1 MAEMRKI
8 EDLFKDFSSVLTES
22 VQPVRNYEKKVETN
36 IYKPEQARFK
46 LVIWFKDGN
55 RRYFFS
61 YDNKHYKDQVII
73 DEYEGLLKLIRLAN
87 KYKGTFKNAILYSTI
102 DLNKETKSNYYIEVF
117 KVDIYGNGWPSFKK
131 HKIHKYIKNKKL
143 SEVIAQ
149 SNICLN
155 ILKKQNLGAHNMRT
169 FEIPSMKGLMLTT
182 RSYEQNKIFP
192 ENKASLMF
200 ENTEELN
207 KKIEYIFNNPKKI
220 KKIKDKGFLMSKKHR
235 YSERLKFLIRFI
247 DENKKYSNF

>member
-1 MAEMRKI
+1 MRKI

-102 DLNKETKSNYYIEVF
+102 DLNKETKSNYYIEVL
-117 KVDIYGNGWPSFKK
+117 KVDIYGNQKTNKAVSF
-131 HKIHKYIKNKKL
+131 ITENKN
-143 SEVIAQ
+143 VILDLKR
-149 SNICLN
+149 LN
-155 ILKKQNLGAHNMRT
+155 TYGT
-169 FEIPSMKGLMLTT
+169 
-182 RSYEQNKIFP
+182 NKI
-192 ENKASLMF
+192 
-200 ENTEELN
+200 
-207 KKIEYIFNNPKKI
+207 
-220 KKIKDKGFLMSKKHR
+220 
-235 YSERLKFLIRFI
+235 
-247 DENKKYSNF
+247 

>member
-8 EDLFKDFSSVLTES
+8 EDLFKDFSSVLAES

-102 DLNKETKSNYYIEVF
+102 DLQKETKSNYYIEVF
-117 KVDIYGNGWPSFKK
+117 KVDIYGNQKTNKAVSF
-131 HKIHKYIKNKKL
+131 ITENKN
-143 SEVIAQ
+143 VILDLKR
-149 SNICLN
+149 LN
-155 ILKKQNLGAHNMRT
+155 TYGT
-169 FEIPSMKGLMLTT
+169 
-182 RSYEQNKIFP
+182 NKI
-192 ENKASLMF
+192 K
-200 ENTEELN
+200 
-207 KKIEYIFNNPKKI
+207 
-220 KKIKDKGFLMSKKHR
+220 
-235 YSERLKFLIRFI
+235 
-247 DENKKYSNF
+247 

>member
-102 DLNKETKSNYYIEVF
+102 DLNKETKTNYYIEVF
-117 KVDIYGNGWPSFKK
+117 KVDIYGNQKTNKAVSF
-131 HKIHKYIKNKKL
+131 ITENKN
-143 SEVIAQ
+143 VILDLKR
-149 SNICLN
+149 LN
-155 ILKKQNLGAHNMRT
+155 TYGT
-169 FEIPSMKGLMLTT
+169 
-182 RSYEQNKIFP
+182 NKI
-192 ENKASLMF
+192 K
-200 ENTEELN
+200 
-207 KKIEYIFNNPKKI
+207 
-220 KKIKDKGFLMSKKHR
+220 
-235 YSERLKFLIRFI
+235 
-247 DENKKYSNF
+247 

>member
-102 DLNKETKSNYYIEVF
+102 DVQKETKSNYYIEVF
-117 KVDIYGNGWPSFKK
+117 KVDIYGNQKTNKAVSF
-131 HKIHKYIKNKKL
+131 ITENKN
-143 SEVIAQ
+143 VILDLKR
-149 SNICLN
+149 LN
-155 ILKKQNLGAHNMRT
+155 TYGT
-169 FEIPSMKGLMLTT
+169 
-182 RSYEQNKIFP
+182 NKI
-192 ENKASLMF
+192 K
-200 ENTEELN
+200 
-207 KKIEYIFNNPKKI
+207 
-220 KKIKDKGFLMSKKHR
+220 
-235 YSERLKFLIRFI
+235 
-247 DENKKYSNF
+247 